1 MTYGKVLGVGLL
13 VCLLLS
19 GCGRPQGE
27 LSEWEAVQPTPI
39 TEIALSQESIAE
51 GSTEPQTEGTPEEP
65 TEQHP
70 EGAVEASE
78 ETSEEASE
86 EASEETSAESLP
98 IETSQV
104 LPTTASEDNIDNGNG
119 HVVAID
125 AGHQGKGNAEK
136 EPVGPGSTEMKA
148 KVASGTQGVATGV
161 PEYELTLVIS
171 LALKEELEARGYEIV
186 MIRESHDVNISNK
199 ERAEVANASG
209 AEIFLRI
216 HANGA
221 ANSEVQGT
229 MTLCNTPNNPYNV
242 DIYESSRRLSDAVLE
257 HMVSNMGSK
266 NRGVWETDTMTGIN
280 WSEVPVTIIEMGFM
294 TNPTEDQLIASD
306 DYQDKIVTGI
316 ADGLDA
322 YFGRI

>member
-1 MTYGKVLGVGLL
+1 MGYGKVLGVGML
-13 VCLLLS
+13 VCLLLC
-19 GCGRPQGE
+19 GCGRVQGE
-27 LSEWEAVQPTPI
+27 FSEWEAVQPTPI
-39 TEIALSQESIAE
+39 TETASSMESIAE
-51 GSTEPQTEGTPEEP
+51 VSTEPQQESLSEEP
-65 TEQHP
+65 TEKQP
-70 EGAVEASE
+70 EGSSEAPV
-78 ETSEEASE
+78 
-86 EASEETSAESLP
+86 ESLP
-98 IETSQV
+98 AETSKTPQA
-104 LPTTASEDNIDNGNG
+104 TASEDNMNSGNG

-125 AGHQGKGNAEK
+125 AGHQGKGNSEK

-229 MTLCNTPNNPYNV
+229 MTLCNTPNNPYNA

-257 HMVSNMGSK
+257 HMVSSMGSK
-266 NRGVWETDTMTGIN
+266 NRGVWETDTMSGIN
-280 WSEVPVTIIEMGFM
+280 WCTIPVTIVEMGYM
-294 TNPTEDQLIASD
+294 SNPAEDNLMQDPA
-306 DYQDKIVTGI
+306 YQEKIVQGI
-316 ADGLDA
+316 ADGVDA
-322 YFGRI
+322 YFTGGSQ